1 MIFRHFAYLLSTLE
15 PLSKNIDFRLLKR
28 RKVRTAASLNNGRF
42 PKFWNF
48 EKSASKSLHS
58 YMLVLRIA
66 FFLKFCYTS
75 FITEKELSLLTE
87 FSYKIL
93 RLTNF
98 PLPAKELYI
107 DFAADAINTVSE
119 VDKKT
124 HRNVWL
130 SERHRIKID
139 LHIIQRYYMMA
150 GDDSYGRSVGIFHE
164 SRNILCKTEP
174 I

>member
-1 MIFRHFAYLLSTLE
+1 MFIRGGFTITSKSSLFKSNSSIIFRHFAYLSSLE

-28 RKVRTAASLNNGRF
+28 RKVRTAASLNNCRF

-98 PLPAKELYI
+98 RRRKTYI
-107 DFAADAINTVSE
+107 DFAADAINTVRE
-119 VDKKT
+119 VDKK
-124 HRNVWL
+124 
-130 SERHRIKID
+130 
-139 LHIIQRYYMMA
+139 
-150 GDDSYGRSVGIFHE
+150 
-164 SRNILCKTEP
+164 P
-174 I
+174 

>member
-1 MIFRHFAYLLSTLE
+1 MIFRHFAYISSSLDWNRCQ
-15 PLSKNIDFRLLKR
+15 KKIDFRLPKR
-28 RKVRTAASLNNGRF
+28 RKVRTAASSNNCRF

-66 FFLKFCYTS
+66 FILKFCYTS
-75 FITEKELSLLTE
+75 FITEKELSLLIE

-98 PLPAKELYI
+98 RRRKTYI

-119 VDKKT
+119 VDKKPYKCLVL
-124 HRNVWL
+124 RAPSN
-130 SERHRIKID
+130 
-139 LHIIQRYYMMA
+139 QN
-150 GDDSYGRSVGIFHE
+150 RS
-164 SRNILCKTEP
+164 P
-174 I
+174 